1 MSTNSSFAELS
12 NEILNKWKSLVQ
24 VDFTILA
31 DEKLIENDDDIKQFL
46 QDNNRILKV
55 EVLSV
60 GFSTIESDEVI
71 KWARIS
77 GVEEDNSMFQDAVI
91 DESDTRVKEIIDHTV
106 AQLKFTDALYGP
118 IAECAE
124 ASVREYISAILS
136 AAAGIAQG
144 VKLSAEKKITG
155 RKASGPLDYSMI
167 YKDFFVVVAEAK
179 KDNLEKG
186 VVQNVAQLVASREN
200 YLFDV
205 SSKKR
210 GYMEFAGQIAQVPS
224 TGIVSTGER
233 WLLMR
238 YLLLPAPKIVK
249 SRVYTLP
256 ICEISTAESDVT
268 LRSHVVKIVNMIVS
282 ALMLQKEAVDIN
294 EFMKKNK
301 IVHL

>member
-1 MSTNSSFAELS
+1 MSTNSSFVELS

-24 VDFTILA
+24 VDFIILA
-31 DEKLIENDDDIKQFL
+31 DEKPIENDDDIKQFL
-46 QDNNRILKV
+46 QDNKRILKV

-106 AQLKFTDALYGP
+106 AQLKYTDALYGP
-118 IAECAE
+118 ISGCAE

-167 YKDFFVVVAEAK
+167 YKDFFVVVTEAK
-179 KDNLEKG
+179 NDDLEEG

-210 GYMEFAGQIAQVPS
+210 GYMEFAEQIAQVSS

-238 YLLLPAPKIVK
+238 YLLLPAPMIVK
-249 SRVYTLP
+249 SSVYNLP
-256 ICEISTAESDVT
+256 ICEISTAESDIT
-268 LRSHVVKIVNMIVS
+268 LRTHVVKIVKMIVC
-282 ALMLQKEAVDIN
+282 ALMLQKEAVDTN